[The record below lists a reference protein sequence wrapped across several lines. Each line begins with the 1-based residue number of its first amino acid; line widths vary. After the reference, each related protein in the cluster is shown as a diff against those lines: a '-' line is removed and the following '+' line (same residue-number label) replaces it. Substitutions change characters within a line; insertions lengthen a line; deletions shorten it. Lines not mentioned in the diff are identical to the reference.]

1 MLLLHLARCINRAI
15 EVETNL
21 REDLTIT
28 EKAPKYTNG
37 AFSWHWKLCD
47 GLLQALP
54 CSTISIS
61 GVFTDFFCPSCQ
73 PISIGMENEICLSWL
88 CLCLHPDLDRSQGS
102 LTGSKC
108 LWRGSKG
115 SVTVSVQVDIR
126 PAEYAAQLKTMD
138 KITSQ
143 YSFVIQ
149 EQIVLFPRK
158 MNKTDWVWA
167 ELSFSLSHVRHTVP
181 ALHCEV

>member
-1 MLLLHLARCINRAI
+1 M
-15 EVETNL
+15 
-21 REDLTIT
+21 
-28 EKAPKYTNG
+28 
-37 AFSWHWKLCD
+37 S
-47 GLLQALP
+47 
-54 CSTISIS
+54 
-61 GVFTDFFCPSCQ
+61 
-73 PISIGMENEICLSWL
+73 
-88 CLCLHPDLDRSQGS
+88 CLHRDLDRSQGS
-102 LTGSKC
+102 LTGLKC

-158 MNKTDWVWA
+158 MNKTD
-167 ELSFSLSHVRHTVP
+167 
-181 ALHCEV
+181 